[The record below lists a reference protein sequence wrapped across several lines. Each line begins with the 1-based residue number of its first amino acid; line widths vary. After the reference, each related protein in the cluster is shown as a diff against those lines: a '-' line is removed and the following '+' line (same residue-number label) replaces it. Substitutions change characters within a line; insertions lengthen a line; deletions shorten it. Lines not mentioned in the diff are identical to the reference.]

1 MDGIKLKVKNNV
13 FLYLVTLEKSH
24 RARSE
29 ERDSEYS
36 ENDGSKN
43 KSLRDIHSALLSCH
57 KLEDYN
63 VIFYYNQTRLTRLQ
77 AYSGRFLYSQKRAKP
92 NKHNYRHCK
101 LPQTYSLQFDLI
113 NLGLFG
119 QK

>member
-1 MDGIKLKVKNNV
+1 MDGIKLNVKNNV

-101 LPQTYSLQFDLI
+101 L
-113 NLGLFG
+113 
-119 QK
+119 K